1 MQKNKYKIIIRS
13 LLFLILGMGF
23 STQSNASHL
32 MGGNI
37 TYSDLGGGL
46 YAINLTIFKDCK
58 SFITNLDPTQDITF
72 TSPTCGTETAVL
84 ANVGGAIVE
93 TPLCPSEPDRCDAN
107 NTTSPYGV
115 ESWLY
120 RGTVQ
125 LPVGCGNDWIASWS
139 LCCRNNA
146 ITTLTSA
153 GNFYI
158 TSELDNTISN
168 SSPSFNNSP
177 AFFLCVN
184 QENRYNGGM
193 SDIENDSLVYSLTDC
208 KTGPGVAPTGS
219 VPYVSGI
226 TGQSPLFA
234 NYMNVDS
241 RTGEVSVFPNTIQT
255 AVICLMVEEY
265 RNGVKIGSIIR
276 DLQFEVTSCSNN
288 TLPILSGIN
297 GSADSSG
304 VAGQFEITACAG
316 LETCFDIQGFDAE
329 AVPSVLQQDIEIK
342 WNYGINGASF
352 VVDYNKPYPV
362 GELCWTPSAADIG
375 ENNFFVLIEDNSCPI
390 IGSNI
395 YGYKINVVQGFNVDA
410 GVDTTIGGGDTLQ
423 INAVT
428 SGSNFSWSPTTGLSC
443 SDCLNPIVILG
454 EGMSIDYTL
463 TVTDDNGCTAFDE
476 ITVSTFSV
484 STQDIPTQL
493 SYWNV
498 YPNPVTAHSVLEYKL
513 SENSNVNI
521 ELFNILGE
529 QMAIIEDQKQDRG
542 TYQYQLNEYLSDKA
556 SGIYFVRMNI
566 NGKSVTQK
574 IMLR

>member
-1 MQKNKYKIIIRS
+1 MQKNRYNIIIRS
-13 LLFLILGMGF
+13 LLLLILGMGF
-23 STQSNASHL
+23 SVQSNASHL

-46 YAINLTIFKDCK
+46 YSVNLTIFKDCK
-58 SFITNLDPTQDITF
+58 SFITNLGSTQTVSF
-72 TSPTCGTETAVL
+72 TSSTCGVQSATLT
-84 ANVGGAIVE
+84 NVGGAFVE
-93 TPLCPSEPDRCDAN
+93 TPLCPSEPDRCDIT

-125 LPVGCGNDWIASWS
+125 LPVGCGNDWVIAWD

-146 ITTLTSA
+146 ITTLTNA

-158 TSELDNTISN
+158 STELDNTISN

-193 SDIENDSLVYSLTDC
+193 TDIEDDSLVYSLIDC
-208 KTGPGVAPTGS
+208 QTNPGVS
-219 VPYVSGI
+219 VPYVNGI
-226 TGQSPLFA
+226 SGQSPLFA
-234 NYMNVDS
+234 NYATVDA
-241 RTGEVSVFPNTIQT
+241 RTGEVSVFPTSIQT
-255 AVICLMVEEY
+255 AVICLRIEEY

-276 DLQFEVTSCSNN
+276 DLQFEVTGCSNN

-297 GSADSSG
+297 GVADSSG
-304 VAGQFEITACAG
+304 TSGQFEITACAG

-329 AVPSVLQQDIEIK
+329 AVPSVLQQDIEIR

-352 VVDYNKPYPV
+352 VVDYNLPYPV
-362 GELCWTPSAADIG
+362 GELCWTPTTANIG
-375 ENNFFVLIEDNSCPI
+375 ENNFFVVIEDNSCPI

-395 YGYKINVVQGFNVDA
+395 YGYKINVVEGFNVDA

-428 SGSNFSWSPTTGLSC
+428 TGANYNWSPTTGLSC
-443 SDCLNPIVILG
+443 FDCLNPTVVLG

-463 TVTDDNGCTAFDE
+463 TVTDDNGCTASDV
-476 ITVSTFSV
+476 INISTFAV

-493 SYWNV
+493 SYWNI
-498 YPNPVTAHSVLEYKL
+498 YPNPVTTHSILEYQL
-513 SENSNVNI
+513 SEKSNVNI

-529 QMAIIEDQKQDRG
+529 QMAIIENQNQDRG
-542 TYQYQLNEYLSDKA
+542 TYQYSLNEYLSDKS

-566 NGKSVTQK
+566 NGKSITQK
-574 IMLR
+574 IVLR